1 MKESEIIKYIDLLFN
16 DIKDFNLF
24 SINNILFDIIKPNE
38 RDNIEVERFRKIE
51 KEVKIFGLN
60 NDLFIKYNDNGW
72 FSLTDKGKEMK
83 KSNLKFEKFNKKF
96 EKKPMTKFE
105 KLSLLLIALPII
117 INLIQWDYSSNLKL
131 QLDACNSELDS
142 LNNILSSRK
151 NIMIEN
157 KESKALN
164 IKETKKESLSQKK

>member
-1 MKESEIIKYIDLLFN
+1 MKESEIIKYIDLLFS

-60 NDLFIKYNDNGW
+60 NDLFSKYNDNGW

-83 KSNLKFEKFNKKF
+83 KSNLKFEKFNNKSG
-96 EKKPMTKFE
+96 KKPMTNFE

-117 INLIQWDYSSNLKL
+117 INLIQWNYSSTLKL

-151 NIMIEN
+151 NILIEN
-157 KESKALN
+157 KELKGLN
-164 IKETKKESLSQKK
+164 IKETKTESLPKKN

>member
-38 RDNIEVERFRKIE
+38 RDKIEVERFRKIE

-60 NDLFIKYNDNGW
+60 NDLFKKYNENGG
-72 FSLTDKGKEMK
+72 FSVTYKGKEMK
-83 KSNLKFEKFNKKF
+83 KLNLKFEKFNKNFGKTT
-96 EKKPMTKFE
+96 MTKFE
-105 KLSLLLIALPII
+105 KWSLLLIALPII
-117 INLIQWDYSSNLKL
+117 INLIQWNYSSTLKL

-157 KESKALN
+157 KESKVLN
-164 IKETKKESLSQKK
+164 IKETKKVSLSQKK